1 MGILFL
7 MSSVKSSWAKY
18 QNVHQP
24 TKFVCNLNQ
33 SGVSQPIGPF
43 FTLTFIETH
52 CDYNKG
58 FVFSLNAWVWL
69 HLRCFLRRTRQ
80 TAAVQSSPPI
90 VEDCIT
96 LLLALLRLVLHVLW
110 NTRTFA
116 SVFFWSK
123 IFGFESS
130 WPCPCVKRLPFSCS
144 VGTSTLATSLQGE
157 RADLRPPGKSRS
169 HRQFF
174 RRQPLKMM
182 ATCSGQ

>member
-18 QNVHQP
+18 QNVIVHQP

-69 HLRCFLRRTRQ
+69 HLRCFFRHTRHHRCSPVKSAHCWRLHH
-80 TAAVQSSPPI
+80 TAAY
-90 VEDCIT
+90 
-96 LLLALLRLVLHVLW
+96 
-110 NTRTFA
+110 FA
-116 SVFFWSK
+116 SSCFA
-123 IFGFESS
+123 
-130 WPCPCVKRLPFSCS
+130 CS
-144 VGTSTLATSLQGE
+144 VEPQDFCFSFFLVKDFWLWVLVAVSMCEAIAFQLLCWSLLHTCNFSPGWAGRPATSRKISISSTIL
-157 RADLRPPGKSRS
+157 
-169 HRQFF
+169 
-174 RRQPLKMM
+174 
-182 ATCSGQ
+182 

>member
-18 QNVHQP
+18 QNVIVHQP

-96 LLLALLRLVLHVLW
+96 LLLALLRLVLHVRW
-110 NTRTFA
+110 SPRTFA

-130 WPCPCVKRLPFSCS
+130 WPCPCVCL
-144 VGTSTLATSLQGE
+144 LAALLEPAHLQ
-157 RADLRPPGKSRS
+157 LLSRV
-169 HRQFF
+169 
-174 RRQPLKMM
+174 
-182 ATCSGQ
+182 SGQTYDLPENFDLIDNFLTAIVKDDG